1 MKALNVRIKEIS
13 VNYKKIFFK
22 YFVYYPVIFIRG
34 EWIFSHYK
42 KLLGSQYESQSNIEK
57 LQLRRLIK
65 LSSYAK
71 ENIPYYRNILKKD
84 ISSFSDLQETPFLE
98 KDALRIDAGNLI
110 PVKPS
115 GRVRSKTTG
124 GSTGAAVTIYKNNY
138 AMAEELAATW
148 RGYSWAGVE
157 IGDLQARFWGVP
169 FDKKS
174 RLRAKLVDWVT
185 NRIRLSAFSFSD
197 NDIANYVVLL
207 NKKKPVYFY
216 GYVSMIKQLAD
227 YLDKNNIPL
236 NFKLQAVI
244 TTSEVLS
251 VSDRIFFEHVFKCK
265 VFNEYGCGEIGT
277 IAHECEHGKMHITAE
292 NMIIE
297 IVDANGHMV
306 EPGVSGEIVV
316 TDLTNYSMP
325 LIRYKMRDFGV
336 IDREPCQCGRGLPVL
351 KEIHGREYDLLINS
365 KGEKFHG
372 EFFLYMIED
381 AKKLNMP
388 VRGYQIE
395 QVSLNKMIVN
405 VVADDLV
412 FYKVKDF
419 LEDKIKLNFDSS
431 IEIEFNQVSFISR
444 EASGK
449 LRVIKRLF

>member
-1 MKALNVRIKEIS
+1 MNF
-13 VNYKKIFFK
+13 KKIFFK
-22 YFVYYPVIFIRG
+22 YFVYYPVVIIRG
-34 EWIFSHYK
+34 EWIYPHYK
-42 KLLGSQYESQSNIEK
+42 KLMESQFYARSNIEEI
-57 LQLRRLIK
+57 QLKKVIAL
-65 LSSYAK
+65 YAYART
-71 ENIPYYRNILKKD
+71 NVPYYQHGFTGS
-84 ISSFSDLQETPFLE
+84 ISGLGDMKRVPFLE
-98 KDALRIDAGNLI
+98 KDALRSESKELI
-110 PVKPS
+110 SRKPRGS
-115 GRVRSKTTG
+115 VRSKTTG

-174 RLRAKLVDWVT
+174 RLRAKLIDWVT

-207 NKKKPVYFY
+207 NKKKPIYFY
-216 GYVSMIKQLAD
+216 GYVSMIKQLAG
-227 YLDKNNIPL
+227 YLDKNNISL
-236 NFKLQAVI
+236 EFKLQAII

-251 VSDRIFFEHVFKCK
+251 DADRKFFEHVFKCRI
-265 VFNEYGCGEIGT
+265 FNEYGCGEIGT

-292 NMIIE
+292 NMIVE
-297 IVDANGHMV
+297 IVDENGDV
-306 EPGVSGEIVV
+306 VPAGVSGEIVV

-336 IDREPCQCGRGLPVL
+336 IDPELCICGRSLPVL
-351 KEIHGREYDLLINS
+351 KEVHGREYDLLLNS

-381 AKKLNMP
+381 AKKLNLP

-395 QVSLNKMIVN
+395 QVSLEKMIIN
-405 VVADDLV
+405 LVVDDSI
-412 FYKVKDF
+412 FSKVKIF
-419 LEDKIKLNFDSS
+419 LENRIKNNFDAS
-431 IEIEFNQVSFISR
+431 IEVVFNKVSLIKR

-449 LRVIKRLF
+449 LRVIKRSF